1 MKLASAVVMIY
12 YRTLGLTKVSR
23 NGCGG
28 SARQGDLRRGPQNPD
43 CILERGIVACKFCL
57 FSSDMKGHDG

>member
-12 YRTLGLTKVSR
+12 YRTLGWTKVSR

-28 SARQGDLRRGPQNPD
+28 SATQGPLRSGAAESRLYFGTGYSRMQVLP
-43 CILERGIVACKFCL
+43 L
-57 FSSDMKGHDG
+57 FVRYEGA